1 MASKKKL
8 KELTKEL
15 RKRHIPQGAIWDL
28 NSLAD
33 NFIYSLLI
41 NSSYG
46 EQIRGMSVVELSLW
60 LQKNNLVNDY
70 NVLELILGDN
80 YTKEVSNGKEV

>member
-8 KELTKEL
+8 KAMAQEL
-15 RKRHIPQGAIWDL
+15 KRVHIPQGTIWELD
-28 NSLAD
+28 SLAD
-33 NFIYSLLI
+33 NYIYSLLI

-70 NVLELILGDN
+70 DVLELILDDN
-80 YTKEVSNGKEV
+80 NTKEVSNGE

>member
-8 KELTKEL
+8 KALTEEL
-15 RKRHIPQGAIWDL
+15 RKVHIPQGDISDI

-41 NSSYG
+41 NSAYG
-46 EQIRGMSVVELSLW
+46 EEIEGMSVIELSQW
-60 LQKNNLVNDY
+60 LQQRNLINDY
-70 NVLELILGDN
+70 DVLELILGTN
-80 YTKEVSNGKEV
+80 NTKEEQDGE